1 MHANILLLQ
10 STFIP
15 TAASVQA
22 IRLLQVSANKRYL
35 AAAELPHASEQQQ
48 VSVYNVPAQK
58 REQTLQLAS
67 HTRSN
72 TVTALSF
79 RCDQVFL
86 FKRLTMTADHRL
98 LLWTLLVSWQQSGLA
113 WNLANHP

>member
-1 MHANILLLQ
+1 MPVVSPTLPTKLQLQ

-15 TAASVQA
+15 SAASVQA
-22 IRLLQVSANKRYL
+22 VKLLQVSANKRYL
-35 AAAELPHASEQQQ
+35 AAAELPHGSEQQQ

-72 TVTALSF
+72 TVIALSF
-79 RCDQVFL
+79 RC
-86 FKRLTMTADHRL
+86 
-98 LLWTLLVSWQQSGLA
+98 GLDSCVV
-113 WNLANHP
+113 LCGTHCRPHHMP

>member
-1 MHANILLLQ
+1 MLNLTCLVVLCCDHPLQ
-10 STFIP
+10 SSFIP
-15 TAASVQA
+15 AAASVQA
-22 IRLLQVSANKRYL
+22 VRLLQVSANKRYL
-35 AAAELPHASEQQQ
+35 AAAEVPHGSEQQQ

-79 RCDQVFL
+79 RCVSCAPRDTPGASQCSGTGFVLGSWPFL
-86 FKRLTMTADHRL
+86 
-98 LLWTLLVSWQQSGLA
+98 
-113 WNLANHP
+113 PY